1 MAWAFRAG
9 LVSGYWLM
17 PSIGFLGRAAEY
29 RPDNEAGWTGLFLRA
44 VIEAAEW
51 GLKLESHLRATHH
64 RLLEMAARART
75 NSRMMPLADLLISR
89 PAVSAKTVAQCLGL
103 TPHGARAMLL
113 ELEEL
118 ALIREMSGR
127 KSYRNLYGDGILKR
141 AWQGPLAHTLL
152 TPFEA
157 VGVWAA
163 N

>member
-64 RLLEMAARART
+64 RLLETAPRART

-89 PAVSAKTVAQCLGL
+89 PAVSAETVAQCLGL

-113 ELEEL
+113 ELEETGADPRDVRTKIL
-118 ALIREMSGR
+118 SDFHR
-127 KSYRNLYGDGILKR
+127 DGILKR
-141 AWQGPLAHTLL
+141 AWLGPRLL
-152 TPFEA
+152 THCSHHSKL
-157 VGVWAA
+157 
-163 N
+163 

>member
-89 PAVSAKTVAQCLGL
+89 PAVSAKTVAQ
-103 TPHGARAMLL
+103 
-113 ELEEL
+113 
-118 ALIREMSGR
+118 
-127 KSYRNLYGDGILKR
+127 N
-141 AWQGPLAHTLL
+141 AWD
-152 TPFEA
+152 
-157 VGVWAA
+157 
-163 N
+163 

>member
-17 PSIGFLGRAAEY
+17 PSIGFLGRAADY
-29 RPDNEAGWTGLFLRA
+29 RPDHEARWTGLFLRA

-51 GLKLESHLRATHH
+51 GLKFESHLRATHH

-127 KSYRNLYGDGILKR
+127 KSYRIFT
-141 AWQGPLAHTLL
+141 ATA
-152 TPFEA
+152 F
-157 VGVWAA
+157 
-163 N
+163 

>member
-1 MAWAFRAG
+1 MRLRPPRSLRGRDSPLWLPVQGCYRVGIIAAQLHASEVSGRALAMAWAFRAG

-75 NSRMMPLADLLISR
+75 NSRMMPLADLLIKPSSR
-89 PAVSAKTVAQCLGL
+89 IGKDC
-103 TPHGARAMLL
+103 RAMP
-113 ELEEL
+113 
-118 ALIREMSGR
+118 GT
-127 KSYRNLYGDGILKR
+127 NP
-141 AWQGPLAHTLL
+141 AWCPRH
-152 TPFEA
+152 
-157 VGVWAA
+157 AA
-163 N
+163 GA